1 MNPFQSVDLSYENVN
16 VIPKGDYELVI
27 IDAEASSGESGV
39 KVTLQFQV
47 LSGPF
52 QNRKFKQ
59 WFTFSNDPSRKT
71 GSDIAKSQLDKICQ
85 AVGTSL
91 SKLNEHYRA
100 LLCGKPFIGSVV
112 IRPANGGFEESNAVT
127 KAAPRTGMPQQPTMP
142 PAQPTQSPQPSVN
155 QQGAA
160 QQPRATPWG

>member
-1 MNPFQSVDLSYENVN
+1 MNPFQSVDLSYDNVN

-27 IDAEASSGESGV
+27 IDAEASSGDTGV

-85 AVGTSL
+85 AVGTAI
-91 SKLNEHYRA
+91 SKLNEHYRT
-100 LLCGKPFIGSVV
+100 LLCGKPFVGSVI
-112 IRPANGGFEESNAVT
+112 IRPAKDGFEESNAVT
-127 KAAPRTGMPQQPTMP
+127 KASPRGTPQQPTMP
-142 PAQPTQSPQPSVN
+142 LARPTQSLQPSVN
-155 QQGAA
+155 QQGA
-160 QQPRATPWG
+160 QPKAATPWG